1 VLFTASRIRPS
12 EEINSV
18 YITSAPWRLHNAR
31 NGGSLTSSIGANS
44 NGKSPKSILPIFT
57 LTFAKLTNLLFDMNL
72 KGIYQ
77 DYAPIKQAFILLML
91 LFVSFIIFNALGMLG
106 VSLIDAPSLTDFE
119 NKATIQSLK
128 FLQAFSSI
136 GLFIVPPF
144 LFAYLTSKSLNFT
157 AVSRQQFL
165 LTVAIMA
172 LSFPLI
178 NALALW
184 NESLHLPSFLSDV
197 EAWMRTAE
205 SQAMQ
210 ITEAFLKVDHWS
222 GLCINILIIG
232 VIPALGEELLFRGVI
247 QKELFSKYGKIH
259 LSIWITAFLFSA
271 IHLQFLGFIPRFLI
285 GGLLGYLFYWSGS
298 IWLPIIAHFV
308 NNAGAVIL
316 SYLIGQQSISNDVE
330 YLVAEEGQFSM
341 LVIAL
346 LGLLM
351 MSYLL
356 KSISKPQLSS

>member
-1 VLFTASRIRPS
+1 
-12 EEINSV
+12 
-18 YITSAPWRLHNAR
+18 
-31 NGGSLTSSIGANS
+31 
-44 NGKSPKSILPIFT
+44 
-57 LTFAKLTNLLFDMNL
+57 MNL

-119 NKATIQSLK
+119 NTATIQSLK

-184 NESLHLPSFLSDV
+184 NESLHLPSFLSDI

>member
-1 VLFTASRIRPS
+1 
-12 EEINSV
+12 
-18 YITSAPWRLHNAR
+18 
-31 NGGSLTSSIGANS
+31 
-44 NGKSPKSILPIFT
+44 
-57 LTFAKLTNLLFDMNL
+57 MNL

-77 DYAPIKQAFILLML
+77 DYAPIKQVFILLML
-91 LFVSFIIFNALGMLG
+91 LFVSFIVFNALGMIG
-106 VSLIDAPSLTDFE
+106 VSLIDAPSLSDFE
-119 NKATIQSLK
+119 NTATIQSLK

-136 GLFIVPPF
+136 GIFIVPSF
-144 LFAYLTSKSLNFT
+144 LFAYLTSKSLNFNP
-157 AVSRQQFL
+157 VSRQQFL
-165 LTVAIMA
+165 LTVAIMC
-172 LSFPLI
+172 FTIPLI

-184 NESLHLPSFLSDV
+184 NEGLHLPSFLSGLED
-197 EAWMRTAE
+197 WMRSAE

-222 GLCINILIIG
+222 GLFLNILIIG

-247 QKELFSKYGKIH
+247 QKELFSINGKIH

-271 IHLQFLGFIPRFLI
+271 MHLQFLGFIPRFLI

-298 IWLPIIAHFV
+298 IWLPILAHFV

-316 SYLIGQQSISNDVE
+316 SYFINQQSISIEVE
-330 YLVAEEGQFSM
+330 HLGTEDGQLSM

-351 MSYLL
+351 LVYLL
-356 KSISKPQLSS
+356 KTISKPQST

>member
-1 VLFTASRIRPS
+1 
-12 EEINSV
+12 
-18 YITSAPWRLHNAR
+18 
-31 NGGSLTSSIGANS
+31 
-44 NGKSPKSILPIFT
+44 
-57 LTFAKLTNLLFDMNL
+57 MNL

-119 NKATIQSLK
+119 NTATIQSLK

-165 LTVAIMA
+165 LTAAIMA

-184 NESLHLPSFLSDV
+184 NESLHLPSFLSDI

-222 GLCINILIIG
+222 GLWINILIIG

-316 SYLIGQQSISNDVE
+316 SYLIGQQSISNEVE
-330 YLVAEEGQFSM
+330 YLGAEEGQFSM